1 MRFYRSAIETYSNL
15 FKHQNTVQGVLGGIY
30 EGVQN
35 MGTLEIRRGDI
46 FYIEKHGWQCGSEQF
61 SGRPGVVVSNDVNN
75 RRSGTVEIV
84 YCTTK
89 PKEDMPTHVQILN
102 TRSPSTVLCE
112 QITTVSIERLG
123 DYIGRCNEREMF
135 EIDLALA
142 ESIGICPGH
151 PHFEPKREPED
162 EKEEDQQPQEPQ
174 SSCENAEMIVKLR
187 TECETYRVMYEKL
200 MDKIILARVDL
211 ADLRVDNS

>member
-1 MRFYRSAIETYSNL
+1 MSSF
-15 FKHQNTVQGVLGGIY
+15 
-30 EGVQN
+30 
-35 MGTLEIRRGDI
+35 EIRRGDI

-89 PKEDMPTHVQILN
+89 PKESMPTHVQILS

-112 QITTVSIERLG
+112 QITTVSVERLG
-123 DYIGRCNEREMF
+123 DYIGRCSEEEMA

-142 ESIGICPGH
+142 ESIGICLMPS
-151 PHFEPKREPED
+151 PHAREPEVED
-162 EKEEDQQPQEPQ
+162 GIAEDPPEDEEDDGDETF
-174 SSCENAEMIVKLR
+174 VKIK
-187 TECETYRVMYEKL
+187 TERDTYRVMCEKL
-200 MDKIILARVDL
+200 IDKIIRARVD
-211 ADLRVDNS
+211 VTKV

>member
-1 MRFYRSAIETYSNL
+1 
-15 FKHQNTVQGVLGGIY
+15 
-30 EGVQN
+30 

-75 RRSGTVEIV
+75 RRSSTVEVV

-89 PKEDMPTHVQILN
+89 PKEDMPTHVQILS

-123 DYIGRCNEREMF
+123 DYIGRCNEQEML

-142 ESIGICPGH
+142 ESIGICPAH
-151 PHFEPKREPED
+151 SHFEPKREPKD
-162 EKEEDQQPQEPQ
+162 EKEEDQKPQDPPNVGKE
-174 SSCENAEMIVKLR
+174 AEMVVKLK
-187 TECETYRVMYEKL
+187 TERDTYRVMCEKPI
-200 MDKIILARVDL
+200 DKIIRARVDL
-211 ADLRVDNS
+211 ADMGVYNA

>member
-1 MRFYRSAIETYSNL
+1 M
-15 FKHQNTVQGVLGGIY
+15 GV
-30 EGVQN
+30 
-35 MGTLEIRRGDI
+35 LEIRRGDI

-75 RRSGTVEIV
+75 RRSSTVEIV

-89 PKEDMPTHVQILN
+89 PKEDMPTHVQILS

-123 DYIGRCNEREMF
+123 DYIGRCNEQEML

-142 ESIGICPGH
+142 ESIGICLAH
-151 PHFEPKREPED
+151 PHFEPKREPESESDD
-162 EKEEDQQPQEPQ
+162 EPKLPDPPNDGGDSEALVELR
-174 SSCENAEMIVKLR
+174 AER
-187 TECETYRVMYEKL
+187 DTYRLMCEKL
-200 MDKIILARVDL
+200 IDKIIRARVDL
-211 ADLRVDNS
+211 ADMGVYKA